1 MSTKV
6 QRSKPTRPIMRLLYI
21 LEKRWSLRILWE
33 LRSGR
38 MTFRE
43 LRTRCDDMSPTSLNQ
58 RLKELRELNLID
70 HDEVGFGYTTW
81 GNELGEHLLALNDWS
96 VGWDKDSEYLGSE

>member
-1 MSTKV
+1 MKTKV
-6 QRSKPTRPIMRLLYI
+6 RRSKTDRPIMRLLDS
-21 LEKRWSLRILWE
+21 LGKRWSLRILWE

-43 LRTRCDDMSPTSLNQ
+43 LRSHCDDVSPTSLNQ

-70 HDEVGFGYTTW
+70 HDEDGFGYTTW

-96 VGWDKDSEYLGSE
+96 EGWDKGS